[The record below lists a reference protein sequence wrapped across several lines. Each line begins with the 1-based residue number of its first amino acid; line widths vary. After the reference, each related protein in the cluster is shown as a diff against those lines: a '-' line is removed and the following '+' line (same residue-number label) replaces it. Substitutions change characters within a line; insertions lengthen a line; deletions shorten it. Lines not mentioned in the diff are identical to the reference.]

1 MAIFKDKLI
10 KCEGCGRFY
19 ESSYPALIRIPKDKD
34 LKPHVLNADIHF
46 HTCPNCKKE
55 TFSPEG
61 LVYIDDE
68 WKTIIIGNT
77 YTDAIYDRIDFSNEF
92 MDYKFYVT
100 DELWTQIDI
109 INAIDYGFD
118 PLALEFLKFDFKK
131 LIELKYKNLTLDH
144 VSYEFQE
151 DGYGI
156 TLVYIVSDIKGKSY
170 NKSKPVPYEIY
181 NKYVDKIEKFK
192 PGMDQGLISETYVRK
207 LYSLARNLEI
217 EDAKSS
223 IHTLFIVSDLHDE
236 LSIAKIDSFNKNK
249 FKEGDL
255 VARIDNEKKNS
266 RIQFGK
272 IEKIIT
278 MSDYEY
284 YSSINDLP
292 TVIYKI
298 KDLEFDCNFN
308 SNIVLNNEELK
319 DSLIHELE
327 DHKFDLFMNSNII
340 IPIKV
345 LSEDNT
351 MGYFQYNLKDRIYF
365 PIYLDKND
373 IKSKSIDLD
382 YLSIHPMK
390 DALDRFFTVCYPYS
404 GIIIN
409 PDTDKFVLS
418 INNVLEI
425 ITNHFMTN
433 SDSMEYFLKNASEDE
448 IEYIGIDSYNI
459 INMVYNTEMGL
470 DNIRKDL
477 NLTEKEA
484 DQLLNSGY
492 DKIQAILRSKLLM

>member
-1 MAIFKDKLI
+1 
-10 KCEGCGRFY
+10 
-19 ESSYPALIRIPKDKD
+19 
-34 LKPHVLNADIHF
+34 
-46 HTCPNCKKE
+46 
-55 TFSPEG
+55 
-61 LVYIDDE
+61 
-68 WKTIIIGNT
+68 
-77 YTDAIYDRIDFSNEF
+77 
-92 MDYKFYVT
+92 
-100 DELWTQIDI
+100 
-109 INAIDYGFD
+109 
-118 PLALEFLKFDFKK
+118 
-131 LIELKYKNLTLDH
+131 
-144 VSYEFQE
+144 
-151 DGYGI
+151 
-156 TLVYIVSDIKGKSY
+156 
-170 NKSKPVPYEIY
+170 
-181 NKYVDKIEKFK
+181 
-192 PGMDQGLISETYVRK
+192 MDQGVISETYVRK

-223 IHTLFIVSDLHDE
+223 IQTLFIVSDLHDE

-249 FKEGDL
+249 FIEGDL
-255 VARIDNEKKNS
+255 IAIIDNERKNS
-266 RIQFGK
+266 RIHFGR

-284 YSSINDLP
+284 YSSIKDLP
-292 TVIYKI
+292 TAIYKI
-298 KDLEFDCNFN
+298 KDSEFDCNFN
-308 SNIVLNNEELK
+308 SNIELNNEELK

-351 MGYFQYNLKDRIYF
+351 MGYFQYNLKDMIYF

-382 YLSIHPMK
+382 YLSIHLMK
-390 DALDRFFTVCYPYS
+390 DALDRFFNVCYPYS

-459 INMVYNTEMGL
+459 INMVYNTEKGL
-470 DNIRKDL
+470 DNIRKEL

-484 DQLLNSGY
+484 DQLLDSGY
-492 DKIQAILRSKLLM
+492 DKIQVILRSKLLM

>member
-19 ESSYPALIRIPKDKD
+19 ESSYPALIRMPKDKD
-34 LKPHVLNADIHF
+34 LKPHVLNADIHY
-46 HTCPNCKKE
+46 HTCPNCKEE

-68 WKTIIIGNT
+68 WKTITIGNT
-77 YTDAIYDRIDFSNEF
+77 YTDAIYDRMDFLKDF
-92 MDYKFYVT
+92 MDYKFYLT

-144 VSYEFQE
+144 VSYEFQK

-192 PGMDQGLISETYVRK
+192 PGMDQGMISETYVRK

-249 FKEGDL
+249 FMEGDL
-255 VARIDNEKKNS
+255 VAGIDNKKENS
-266 RIQFGK
+266 RIHFG
-272 IEKIIT
+272 
-278 MSDYEY
+278 
-284 YSSINDLP
+284 
-292 TVIYKI
+292 
-298 KDLEFDCNFN
+298 
-308 SNIVLNNEELK
+308 
-319 DSLIHELE
+319 
-327 DHKFDLFMNSNII
+327 
-340 IPIKV
+340 
-345 LSEDNT
+345 
-351 MGYFQYNLKDRIYF
+351 RIY
-365 PIYLDKND
+365 
-373 IKSKSIDLD
+373 
-382 YLSIHPMK
+382 
-390 DALDRFFTVCYPYS
+390 R
-404 GIIIN
+404 
-409 PDTDKFVLS
+409 
-418 INNVLEI
+418 
-425 ITNHFMTN
+425 
-433 SDSMEYFLKNASEDE
+433 
-448 IEYIGIDSYNI
+448 
-459 INMVYNTEMGL
+459 
-470 DNIRKDL
+470 R
-477 NLTEKEA
+477 
-484 DQLLNSGY
+484 
-492 DKIQAILRSKLLM
+492 

>member
-1 MAIFKDKLI
+1 MAIFKDKLM

-34 LKPHVLNADIHF
+34 LEPHVLNADIHF
-46 HTCPNCKKE
+46 HTCPNCKEE

-68 WKTIIIGNT
+68 WKTIIIGNR
-77 YTDAIYDRIDFSNEF
+77 YPNAIYDRMDFLKDF
-92 MDYKFYVT
+92 MDYKFYLT

-118 PLALEFLKFDFKK
+118 PLALEFLKYDFKN
-131 LIELKYKNLTLDH
+131 LIESKNKNLSLEH
-144 VSYEFQE
+144 ASYDFEE

-156 TLVYIVSDIKGKSY
+156 NIEYVLKDIHGKSFD
-170 NKSKPVPYEIY
+170 KVKPIPYEIY

-192 PGMDQGLISETYVRK
+192 PGMDQGVISETYVRK

-236 LSIAKIDSFNKNK
+236 LSIAKLDSFNKNK
-249 FKEGDL
+249 FMEGDL
-255 VARIDNEKKNS
+255 IAILDNEKMNS
-266 RIQFGK
+266 RIHFGR

-284 YSSINDLP
+284 YSSIKDLP
-292 TVIYKI
+292 TAIYKI
-298 KDLEFDCNFN
+298 RDREFDCNFN
-308 SNIVLNNEELK
+308 SNIVFNNEELK
-319 DSLIHELE
+319 DSLIHELK

-373 IKSKSIDLD
+373 IKSKNIDLN

-390 DALDRFFTVCYPYS
+390 DALDRFFSVCYPYS

-409 PDTDKFVLS
+409 PDTDKIVLS
-418 INNVLEI
+418 IHNVLEI

-433 SDSMEYFLKNASEDE
+433 RDSMESFINNASQEE
-448 IEYIGIDSYNI
+448 IEYIVVESFNI
-459 INMVYNTEMGL
+459 IKKVYTTDIGL
-470 DNIRKDL
+470 ESIRNEL

-484 DQLLNSGY
+484 GQLLDMGY
-492 DKIQAILRSKLLM
+492 DKIKAILRSKLLM